1 LLLLRRAA
9 LRGLPLMNIKDR
21 PYFIAQLIAWHE
33 KDQHSRIIKAI
44 EKLGGKDRDYE
55 ITGYYAR
62 ALNNAG
68 RFQEALDAL
77 SNVEREGKD
86 DAAWFFRVGYSLYYL
101 NREEEAANF
110 FFQAIEKGDDSEDTR
125 MLLQASL
132 SEAEIRHQQEDPRYT
147 PECYSEDEL
156 KALEAHIE
164 KHFGAYQNVFHE
176 LESPDIHVDIAVI
189 EPSVRRNYYT
199 LVTIGMG
206 ARKMKTPPDLENMN
220 RAEVMVCLPPD
231 WNLDRLEEERWYW
244 PLRWLKILARL
255 PINED
260 AWLGWGHT
268 IPNGEPFAD
277 NTRLCTILLL
287 NPGAFGEKSAFC
299 QLPGGDR
306 VNFYQMI
313 PLYEE
318 ETQFKIKNN
327 VQILLNFLG
336 RDAFEYVQVDRE
348 NICDDTIT
356 F

>member
-1 LLLLRRAA
+1 M
-9 LRGLPLMNIKDR
+9 GIKDR
-21 PYFIAQLIAWHE
+21 PYFIAQLITWHG
-33 KDQHSRIIKAI
+33 KDQHGRIIRSI

-62 ALNNAG
+62 ALNNMG

-77 SNVEREGKD
+77 LDVEQEGKD

-101 NREEEAANF
+101 NREEEAADF
-110 FFQAIEKGDDSEDTR
+110 FFKAIEKGDDSEDTR

-132 SEAEIRHQQEDPRYT
+132 SEAESRRRQGNSGYVPDY
-147 PECYSEDEL
+147 YSEEDL
-156 KALEAHIE
+156 AALEAHIE
-164 KHFGAYQNVFHE
+164 KYFGRYQNVFHE
-176 LESPDIHVDIAVI
+176 IESPDIHVDIAVI
-189 EPSVRRNYYT
+189 EPSLRRNYYT

-206 ARKMKTPPDLENMN
+206 ARRMKTPPDLEGMD

-231 WNLDRLEEERWYW
+231 WNLDRLDEEQWYW

-268 IPNGEPFAD
+268 IPNGEPFAG
-277 NTRLCTILLL
+277 NTKLSTVLLL

-299 QLPGGDR
+299 QLPGGER

-318 ETQFKIKNN
+318 ETQFKVKNN
-327 VQILLNFLG
+327 VQILLNFLD
-336 RDAFEYVQVDRE
+336 RDALEYVRVDRE

-356 F
+356 FS